1 MIGVDDDVFLAACR
15 FGIVARAG
23 GKPRR
28 RATGD
33 MSRHGS
39 GSLLEFADAD
49 GGVIARKVTA
59 LGESQCW
66 LRADLAEAA
75 DAALAREAEDY
86 ARVTAELRDF
96 IHATD
101 RQGAAR
107 NGVSVEQYRA
117 KRHAAGNQ
125 WDRYRAKQRA
135 GGY

>member
-1 MIGVDDDVFLAACR
+1 MIGRDDDVFLAACR

-39 GSLLEFADAD
+39 GSLLEFVDA
-49 GGVIARKVTA
+49 GGEVIARKVTA

-66 LRADLAEAA
+66 LRADLSEAA

-86 ARVTAELRDF
+86 ARVTAELADF
-96 IHATD
+96 IRSTD
-101 RQGAAR
+101 RQGASR
-107 NGVSVEQYRA
+107 NGVSVEEYRRN
-117 KRHAAGNQ
+117 RHAAGAR
-125 WDRYRAKQRA
+125 WDNYRAKQRA
-135 GGY
+135 GGC